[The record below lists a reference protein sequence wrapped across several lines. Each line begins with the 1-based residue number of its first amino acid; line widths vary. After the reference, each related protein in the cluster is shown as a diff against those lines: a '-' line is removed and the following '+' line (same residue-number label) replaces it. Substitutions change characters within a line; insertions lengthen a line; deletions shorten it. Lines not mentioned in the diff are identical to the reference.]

1 MTQCVVSVT
10 IITFFCHLYQR
21 NVTRCCN
28 VHNYDGTVCRPYHDH
43 VRCTRR
49 LHAGSHGH
57 GGRPTDNDTAL
68 GPRARDGRV
77 LHEQGHH
84 LVQHWHPPHMRL
96 GRPALPQRVTL
107 ILDGFF
113 KTFNQSAIIKTQSQI
128 QWVSSSSSLL
138 FIKDAISIL
147 LIPL

>member
-1 MTQCVVSVT
+1 VTQCVVSVT

-28 VHNYDGTVCRPYHDH
+28 VHNYDGTSATVCRPYHDH
-43 VRCTRR
+43 DQR

-57 GGRPTDNDTAL
+57 GGRPTDDDAAP
-68 GPRARDGRV
+68 GPRAHDGRV

-84 LVQHWHPPHMRL
+84 LVQHRHPPHLRL
-96 GRPALPQRVTL
+96 GRTPLPQRVTL

-113 KTFNQSAIIKTQSQI
+113 KTFNKSAIIKRRC
-128 QWVSSSSSLL
+128 VRCNGLEFKFL
-138 FIKDAISIL
+138 AFY
-147 LIPL
+147 